1 MEPKEFLAEM
11 FPVKKK
17 RNLRANRCG
26 ATDDQ
31 QRKTNNKKPNK
42 QPIFIENWKIT
53 NQITFP
59 PANSL

>member
-1 MEPKEFLAEM
+1 MEPKEFLSEM

-26 ATDDQ
+26 ASDDQ

-42 QPIFIENWKIT
+42 QQILLKIGK
-53 NQITFP
+53 
-59 PANSL
+59 

>member
-26 ATDDQ
+26 ASDDQ

-42 QPIFIENWKIT
+42 QQILLKIGK
-53 NQITFP
+53 
-59 PANSL
+59 